1 MTRLFSLFALLVA
14 SLSTSFAVQAEQFK
28 NIGNLEVHY
37 SSFPSTFLT
46 PDVASTYKIQ
56 RSRYSAVI
64 NVTVLDKAQPGKP
77 AVTAV
82 LNGQAKNL
90 LGTIKNLS
98 FREVREG
105 TAIYYIAE
113 IKHANEERFSFSI
126 DVSHNG
132 TRGNIE
138 FDQTFYVD

>member
-14 SLSTSFAVQAEQFK
+14 SLSTSFAAHAEQFK
-28 NIGNLEVHY
+28 NIGDLEVHY

-132 TRGNIE
+132 TRGSIE

>member
-64 NVTVLDKAQPGKP
+64 NVTVLDKAQPDKP

>member
-1 MTRLFSLFALLVA
+1 MTRLFSLFALFISCLGFSFTA
-14 SLSTSFAVQAEQFK
+14 SAGQFK
-28 NIGNLEVHY
+28 DIDNLEVHY

-46 PDVASTYKIQ
+46 PEVASTYKIQ

-64 NVTVLDKAQPGKP
+64 NVTVLKKDQEGKP
-77 AVTAV
+77 AVAAV

-90 LGTIKNLS
+90 LGTVKNLS
-98 FREVREG
+98 FREIREG
-105 TAIYYIAE
+105 DAIYYIAE

-132 TRGNIE
+132 TRGSIE

>member
-1 MTRLFSLFALLVA
+1 MTRLFSLFALFISCLGFSFTA
-14 SLSTSFAVQAEQFK
+14 SAGQFK
-28 NIGNLEVHY
+28 DIDNLEVHY

-46 PDVASTYKIQ
+46 PEVASTYKIQ

-64 NVTVLDKAQPGKP
+64 NVTVLKKDQEGKP
-77 AVTAV
+77 AVAAV

-90 LGTIKNLS
+90 LGTVKNLS
-98 FREVREG
+98 FREIREG
-105 TAIYYIAE
+105 DAIYYIAE

>member
-1 MTRLFSLFALLVA
+1 MTRLFSLFALLLTCLGA
-14 SLSTSFAVQAEQFK
+14 SLPAHAEQFEK
-28 NIGNLEVHY
+28 IGNLEVHY

-64 NVTVLDKAQPGKP
+64 NVTVLDTEKQGKP

-90 LGTIKNLS
+90 LGSIKNLS
-98 FREVREG
+98 FREIREG
-105 TAIYYIAE
+105 KAIYYIAE
-113 IKHANEERFSFSI
+113 IKHANEERFNFSI
-126 DVSHNG
+126 DMSHNG
-132 TRGNIE
+132 TRGNIK